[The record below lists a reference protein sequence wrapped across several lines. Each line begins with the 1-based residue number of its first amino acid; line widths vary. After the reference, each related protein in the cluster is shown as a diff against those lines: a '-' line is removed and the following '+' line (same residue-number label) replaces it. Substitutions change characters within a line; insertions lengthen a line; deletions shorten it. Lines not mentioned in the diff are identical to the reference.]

1 MNRRQSGFT
10 LLELLLVVAIIAII
24 ASIALMNYLGALQK
38 AKEKK
43 TMTDIRTIASAWE
56 ARATETNS
64 FTAAGM
70 TFPETT
76 LTWEQMNAAL
86 SPTYSRNIPRFDGW
100 GREFD
105 FGVGGPKDYA
115 IRSPGRD
122 GKFDSDYTAGATNN
136 PDCDIVYAN
145 GSFVVYPD
153 SMVAQSQ
160 SQAP

>member
-38 AKEKK
+38 AKEKR

-56 ARATETNS
+56 ARASETNS
-64 FTAAGM
+64 FTAAGLA
-70 TFPETT
+70 FPETT
-76 LTWEQMNAAL
+76 LTWDEMNAAL
-86 SPTYSRNIPRFDGW
+86 SPTYSRQIPRFDGW
-100 GREFD
+100 GREFG
-105 FGVGGPKDYA
+105 FGVAGPREYA
-115 IRSPGRD
+115 IRSAGRD
-122 GKFDSDYTAGATNN
+122 GKFDENYVNGATND

-153 SMVAQSQ
+153 ALVAQTQ
-160 SQAP
+160 SQTP